1 VIGSTMCAAAQTW
14 GMLLFGRALQGLS
27 AAGINNIVKIVL
39 ADKVTLAE
47 QAKNTTV
54 FSLVAGIS
62 FAVGPVIG
70 GSLAVSN
77 WRYCFVISIP
87 VSLLAAVLIFLL
99 LRKELIHGTHHL
111 TGPESK
117 SLLSG
122 LSTIDVGGTLLFIFG
137 AGLIILATS
146 WGGTKYPWG
155 SYQVLVP
162 LVIGSILFLLF
173 FIYEYLLEPGNWIS
187 RIFPKQVA
195 MIPWTLFDRKDVI
208 SLAVINAATG
218 ASLYSAIYFVGLF
231 WTLAE
236 NYSPQKAGYQLL
248 YYTPG
253 IGGEFQV
260 FSATGRMLTRKKS
273 WCLFRH
279 VSLQRVSA
287 SDILPTVS
295 RFHRR
300 GRRFRCPCI
309 RYIHAQPYAC
319 KHLSCHR
326 GWRFRRA
333 LHAKHAARCWNLERQ
348 DCGSHVVDGLRSPL
362 RWDASHCNHVFR
374 LL

>member
-1 VIGSTMCAAAQTW
+1 MFDLLLALIMVIDQLEQFNWIVTAYTLCSTAFIPAFGQIADIFGRHVALQISMLCMLIGSTMCAAAQTW
-14 GMLLFGRALQGLS
+14 GMLLFGRALQGIS
-27 AAGINNIVKIVL
+27 SAGINNIVKIVL

-47 QAKNTTV
+47 QSKNTTV

-87 VSLLAAVLIFLL
+87 ISLLASVLVFLL
-99 LRKELIHGTHHL
+99 LRKELIHGTNHL

-122 LSTIDVGGTLLFIFG
+122 LSTIDFGGTVFFIFG
-137 AGLIILATS
+137 TGLIILATS
-146 WGGTKYPWG
+146 WGGAKYSWN

-162 LVIGSILFLLF
+162 LVIGSILFILF
-173 FIYEYLLEPGNWIS
+173 FIYEYFLEPGKQMS

-195 MIPWTLFDRKDVI
+195 MIPWSLFDRRDVI

-236 NYSPQKAGYQLL
+236 NYSPQQAGYQLL

-253 IGGEFQV
+253 IGGEF
-260 FSATGRMLTRKKS
+260 
-273 WCLFRH
+273 
-279 VSLQRVSA
+279 
-287 SDILPTVS
+287 
-295 RFHRR
+295 
-300 GRRFRCPCI
+300 
-309 RYIHAQPYAC
+309 
-319 KHLSCHR
+319 
-326 GWRFRRA
+326 
-333 LHAKHAARCWNLERQ
+333 
-348 DCGSHVVDGLRSPL
+348 
-362 RWDASHCNHVFR
+362 
-374 LL
+374 